1 MFRKYFKRF
10 LVIKSELFFFCE
22 SYLSQNLTP
31 QKITQI
37 QKSIEKS
44 LEFDWKDTLTQNFSK
59 FLNEM
64 T

>member
-1 MFRKYFKRF
+1 MFRKYFKRV

-22 SYLSQNLTP
+22 SILSRNLTP

-44 LEFDWKDTLTQNFSK
+44 LEFDGKDTLTQNFSK